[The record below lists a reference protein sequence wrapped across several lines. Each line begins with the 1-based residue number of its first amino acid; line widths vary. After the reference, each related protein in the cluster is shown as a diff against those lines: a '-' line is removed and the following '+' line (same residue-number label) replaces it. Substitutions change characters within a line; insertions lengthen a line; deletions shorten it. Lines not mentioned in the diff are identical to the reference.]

1 MTGIP
6 TVHGYGH
13 MLDLRIVMSL
23 AEKNKLSEEEKKRRK
38 RIYAKEHYLKN
49 KKKIQEYRSLFK
61 ELNYERVRE
70 QQREGARRYRTK
82 HPDRS
87 KESKDRY
94 FKRNYLAIRMYRQM
108 VRLAKKDGVW
118 T

>member
-38 RIYAKEHYLKN
+38 RIYARSTTLKIRKKYRSIDRYLK
-49 KKKIQEYRSLFK
+49 S
-61 ELNYERVRE
+61 
-70 QQREGARRYRTK
+70 
-82 HPDRS
+82 
-87 KESKDRY
+87 
-94 FKRNYLAIRMYRQM
+94 
-108 VRLAKKDGVW
+108 
-118 T
+118 